1 MEATMIDLGAFT
13 YNGEKLFDITKIP
26 TGAADNKSQK
36 STLVKETA
44 TILTQVAELQSRLIS
59 DSKEAVLICLQALDA
74 AGKDSL
80 VKHTLCALN
89 PLGVS
94 IYTYRTPSI
103 VEASHDFLWRY
114 HPNLPSRGR
123 IAVFNRSYYEEVLVV
138 KVHEDY
144 KTYNMPKRMLVD
156 DDGNFDYIAKKYS
169 DIRNW
174 ETYLYNNGIR
184 VVKIFLNVSRDTQRE
199 RFLERLDRPDKN
211 YKFSSNDIAERAYF
225 DKYQT
230 AFCDAINNTATA
242 NCPWYVIP
250 ADDKWFTRYIFT
262 KILHKTLTD
271 IDPQYRT
278 PSNEEIAKF
287 QSCREQ
293 LQ

>member
-1 MEATMIDLGAFT
+1 MGVTMIDLSAYT
-13 YNGEKLFDITKIP
+13 YDGSRFFDIAKVSTDS
-26 TGAADNKSQK
+26 ADNKAQK
-36 STLVKETA
+36 STMVKETA
-44 TILTQVAELQSRLIS
+44 TILSQVSELQAKLLS
-59 DSKEAVLICLQALDA
+59 DSKEGVLICLQALDA

-89 PLGVS
+89 PLGIS

-114 HPNLPSRGR
+114 HPNLPARGR

-144 KTYNMPKRMLVD
+144 KQYNMPTRMLQD
-156 DDGNFDYIAKKYS
+156 SDGNFDYIAKKYG

-174 ETYLYNNGIR
+174 ENYLFNNAIR
-184 VVKIFLNVSRDTQRE
+184 VVKIFLNVSKATQRQ

-211 YKFSSNDIAERAYF
+211 YKFSSNDIKERQYF
-225 DKYQT
+225 DAYQT
-230 AFCDAINNTATA
+230 AFCDAINNTATS
-242 NCPWYVIP
+242 NCPWYVLP
-250 ADDKWFTRYIFT
+250 ADDKWFTRYLFAN
-262 KILHKTLTD
+262 ILHKTLTD
-271 IDPQYRT
+271 IDPHYLT
-278 PSNEEIAKF
+278 LSNDEVASFE
-287 QSCREQ
+287 SCRAQ